1 MTTAH
6 ALASPID
13 EVAAFD
19 EAADAAVATIR
30 SPEELSAKQTE
41 WRAAW
46 LDAMGG
52 LPAERTPLNPR
63 VTGVVQCDGFR
74 MENIVFESLPGVFV
88 TAHLAL
94 PEERTS
100 ESASLPKPP
109 YPVVLMPLGHSDAG
123 MLNPRYAAHF
133 AMAARAGF
141 AVLSWDPLSQGERR
155 QSSDPRFDCN
165 CAIEHSRLGARCWLV
180 GWNFA
185 RFRIW
190 DAMRA
195 IDYAESRPDLDCSR
209 LGIMGT
215 SGGGTMSIYMQAL
228 DPRIKAAFPNC
239 YVSSM
244 REVVRERGCHDSE
257 QFFWNML
264 PSGLTHAA
272 MLAMGQP
279 RVALA
284 TGSRWKDY
292 FPHTGAESTF
302 AVLKSLA
309 SDLGL
314 PGPFWHFSCD
324 GPHGLPP
331 STRAAQTD
339 WMRHCIL
346 GAEKPKSSE
355 AYRALDADGTDEDD
369 PAGRSPYPFPED
381 AVFCTRSH
389 QVRDIPGF
397 RSIYMLVAAE
407 ANRLAAE
414 RARHP
419 RTREELREIVRRRA
433 AIRPLAELPAEPQ
446 PLFEHSFGWWYLNG
460 AYGMRRENEAAILA
474 ILGRSAVGRD
484 AESIIIH
491 AVAESRANGGT
502 PVPLRAS
509 GADCIAA
516 AHAYASEPQLFSTVE
531 FTDPPLSWTE
541 AVKKPDP
548 THDSYATAVWGALKD
563 YDWPELLP

>member
-1 MTTAH
+1 MNVRSYLAPVIVFSMTTAH

-19 EAADAAVATIR
+19 EAADAAIAAIR
-30 SPEELSAKQTE
+30 SPKELSAKQAE
-41 WRAAW
+41 WRATW

-52 LPAERTPLNPR
+52 LPAERTPLNAR
-63 VTGVVQCDGFR
+63 VTGVVECDGFR

-94 PEERTS
+94 PEERTLG
-100 ESASLPKPP
+100 SASLPKPS
-109 YPVVLMPLGHSDAG
+109 YPVVLMPLGHSDVA
-123 MLNPRYAAHF
+123 LLRPFYAAHF

-264 PSGLTHAA
+264 S
-272 MLAMGQP
+272 
-279 RVALA
+279 
-284 TGSRWKDY
+284 
-292 FPHTGAESTF
+292 
-302 AVLKSLA
+302 
-309 SDLGL
+309 
-314 PGPFWHFSCD
+314 
-324 GPHGLPP
+324 
-331 STRAAQTD
+331 
-339 WMRHCIL
+339 
-346 GAEKPKSSE
+346 
-355 AYRALDADGTDEDD
+355 
-369 PAGRSPYPFPED
+369 
-381 AVFCTRSH
+381 
-389 QVRDIPGF
+389 
-397 RSIYMLVAAE
+397 
-407 ANRLAAE
+407 
-414 RARHP
+414 
-419 RTREELREIVRRRA
+419 
-433 AIRPLAELPAEPQ
+433 
-446 PLFEHSFGWWYLNG
+446 
-460 AYGMRRENEAAILA
+460 
-474 ILGRSAVGRD
+474 
-484 AESIIIH
+484 
-491 AVAESRANGGT
+491 
-502 PVPLRAS
+502 
-509 GADCIAA
+509 
-516 AHAYASEPQLFSTVE
+516 
-531 FTDPPLSWTE
+531 
-541 AVKKPDP
+541 
-548 THDSYATAVWGALKD
+548 
-563 YDWPELLP
+563 